1 VIDDDDDEEE
11 DDDEDDE
18 DDDDDDDFSQDVHGF
33 SPMFGIFL
41 REFSEVLIFSR

>member
-1 VIDDDDDEEE
+1 MFNSFVRLESIWIVDEEE
-11 DDDEDDE
+11 
-18 DDDDDDDFSQDVHGF
+18 DDDDFSQDVHGF